1 MRLSDIKGERALDVL
16 ADILE
21 PAAVIMTDKEFLA
34 HARGGS
40 KLKAAQVVIRNHK
53 KEIIAIM
60 ARLNGVEP
68 ENYEFNLISLPVQVI
83 QLLNDPEA
91 MILFQLQG
99 QNGAN
104 GSSGSATENTEET
117 EQTQDIS

>member
-1 MRLSDIKGERALDVL
+1 MKLSDIKGEQALDVL

-21 PAAVIMTDKEFLA
+21 PAAEIMQDKEFLA

-40 KLKAAQVVIRNHK
+40 KLKAARVAIKNHK
-53 KEIIAIM
+53 KAIITIM
-60 ARLNGVEP
+60 ALLNGTTAE
-68 ENYEFNLISLPVQVI
+68 EYEFNLISLPVQVI

-99 QNGAN
+99 QNVVVDN
-104 GSSGSATENTEET
+104 SGSATETTTETGE
-117 EQTQDIS
+117 E